1 MELLQPLLD
10 ALKPIFLIVIFI
22 SLLAYGL
29 SIWKSAAV
37 SYPYRRIELLFSA
50 AERSMLGV
58 LDKAVGD
65 KARVFGKVRL
75 ADVIS
80 VKKGL
85 RKSAWHKAFNR
96 INRKH
101 LDFVVCDPDS
111 LRILCAVE
119 LNDRSHKKS
128 KRIKRDN
135 LVVATCEAAGIP
147 LLMIDANKGYNI
159 DEIRGLIEPYF
170 TATQAPSLVK

>member
-170 TATQAPSLVK
+170 TPTQEYRCE